1 MNRFL
6 LMSEETGGDVTSL
19 GGEPAAA
26 VVAPPVP
33 AAVPAADGNWYDSLP
48 QDMREDQNIT
58 KFDSM
63 ETMAKS
69 WQNAQRMI
77 GAEKIP
83 MPQTDDDYSAVY
95 KRLGCPDSADLY
107 QVTAPEGVEINEDMQ
122 NSYKTV
128 AHELGLSQKQMDG
141 LASWQFE
148 QEATSSTASTEASQ
162 AALDAATNSLKSEWG
177 EAHEQNVN
185 LAARAA
191 SEFMGEEGVKFFNES
206 MIDGVPAGEHP
217 GLLKLF
223 HSVAKG
229 MMESSKIEGIANEG
243 KQTPQEIEDSRNALM
258 NNPAYLDNRHP
269 EHAAVMR
276 KVQESFKLQ
285 FG

>member
-1 MNRFL
+1 MNKFL
-6 LMSEETGGDVTSL
+6 LMSEETGGDGTAL

-26 VVAPPVP
+26 VATPAVAPV
-33 AAVPAADGNWYDSLP
+33 ADGNWYDSFS
-48 QDMREDQNIT
+48 EDVRGNNSIT
-58 KFDSM
+58 KYESA
-63 ETMAKS
+63 EALANAHIS
-69 WQNAQRMI
+69 AQRLI

-83 MPQTDDDYSAVY
+83 MPQTDDDFSAVY
-95 KRLGCPDSADLY
+95 QRLGCPESAEMY

-122 NSYKTV
+122 NSYKAV
-128 AHELGLSQKQMDG
+128 AHELGLSQKQMEG
-141 LASWQFE
+141 LANWQFE

-162 AALDAATNSLKSEWG
+162 LALDTATNGLKAEWG

-191 SEFMGEEGVKFFNES
+191 SEFMGEDGVKFFNEA

-217 GLLKLF
+217 GLLKMF

-229 MMESSKIEGIANEG
+229 MMESSKLEAIGNES

-258 NNPAYLDNRHP
+258 SNPAYIDKRHP
-269 EHAAVMR
+269 EHNALVR
-276 KVQESFKLQ
+276 KVQDSFKLQ